1 MKNID
6 KIRQMTA
13 DELAE
18 LFDIQPRCKLCA
30 SKYNILNCD
39 FNCKNNIKQWLEQEV
54 EE

>member
-18 LFDIQPRCKLCA
+18 FIFGCEYCIYDA
-30 SKYNILNCD
+30 SLDDCLSHGKCI
-39 FNCKNNIKQWLEQEV
+39 KGHKQWLEQEV

>member
-13 DELAE
+13 DELAKFICE
-18 LFDIQPRCKLCA
+18 NNSCYTCKFFDM
-30 SKYNILNCD
+30 NNCTD
-39 FNCKNNIKQWLEQEV
+39 KIKQWLEQEV